1 MSTGICA
8 YKGGGEGEGRLKVA
22 KKTAQRVKHVPQRTC
37 VGCRTVM
44 PKRQLVRIVR
54 SPDGVQVD
62 LTGKLAGRGAY
73 LHDRRSCWER
83 GLKGALA
90 HALKT
95 ELTTEDRERLQA
107 YLETLPEEES
117 GELSV
122 DGTKT
127 M

>member
-1 MSTGICA
+1 M
-8 YKGGGEGEGRLKVA
+8 A

-44 PKRQLVRIVR
+44 PKRQLIRIVR
-54 SPDGVQVD
+54 SPAGVQVD

-95 ELTTEDRERLQA
+95 ELAAADRERLQA
-107 YLETLPEEES
+107 YLETLPEEET
-117 GELSV
+117 GEVIV

>member
-1 MSTGICA
+1 
-8 YKGGGEGEGRLKVA
+8 VA

-44 PKRQLVRIVR
+44 PKRQLIRIVR

-95 ELTTEDRERLQA
+95 ELATEDRERLQA
-107 YLETLPEEES
+107 YLETLPKEES
-117 GELSV
+117 GKVSV
-122 DGTKT
+122 DGTTT